1 MVVTVALAG
10 HGTALPAGVGNVRIC
25 VSFAFDTPMLEPRVI
40 QRSPMHPTGRLFA
53 AVAFIEAMTWA
64 GLLVGM
70 WMKYGPMANVALV
83 KLFGPLH
90 GVAFLVY
97 VAVTLFAA
105 VRLRWPWWASALAL
119 LAAIPPLVTLP
130 LEWWFK
136 RRGLLGLRAM
146 R

>member
-1 MVVTVALAG
+1 MT
-10 HGTALPAGVGNVRIC
+10 PGN
-25 VSFAFDTPMLEPRVI
+25 S
-40 QRSPMHPTGRLFA
+40 MHPVGRLFA
-53 AVAFIEAMTWA
+53 VVAFIEAITWA

-70 WMKYGPMANVALV
+70 WLKYGPQANVALV
-83 KLFGPLH
+83 KVFGPLH
-90 GVAFLVY
+90 GAAFLVY

-130 LEWWFK
+130 LEWGFR
-136 RRGLLGLRAM
+136 RRGLLSLRVT

>member
-1 MVVTVALAG
+1 M
-10 HGTALPAGVGNVRIC
+10 P
-25 VSFAFDTPMLEPRVI
+25 EPRVT
-40 QRSPMHPTGRLFA
+40 QHSPMHPTGRLFA
-53 AVAFIEAMTWA
+53 AVAFIEAVTWA
-64 GLLVGM
+64 GLLIGM

-130 LEWWFK
+130 LGGGSSAVACSACMQCAEPTVARPFK
-136 RRGLLGLRAM
+136 RMGIKCKYEPLSFKGGVRS
-146 R
+146 